1 LLYNDLPSDEIYIKY
16 STQFPDNAYPDR
28 YRIIL
33 TNNLEV
39 NKMIFGENSVWNN
52 LIEWYFNSNIID
64 LYLDKYNIIKN
75 NNLEYSL
82 SLQLVRDYQNYQ
94 IQIHADSAI
103 RQITSLIYF
112 PSLESDKNDGTI
124 FFIDMIK
131 NRNIKDSKD
140 KFDFNDGFKEVKKFE
155 YLPNLSID
163 FQVSKNSWHGVYP
176 TKSKYRDSL
185 QISILA
191 NKKHKKN

>member
-1 LLYNDLPSDEIYIKY
+1 
-16 STQFPDNAYPDR
+16 
-28 YRIIL
+28 
-33 TNNLEV
+33 
-39 NKMIFGENSVWNN
+39 MIFGENSVWNN